1 MNFGIVKY
9 TLDYKYSDMLSP
21 LYEALAKKVM
31 RERKKLEQQIKRL
44 LEKGF
49 LMTDIHISLRNPRD
63 YPFHWE
69 ETVMVRYRSGWREFE
84 LGE

>member
-1 MNFGIVKY
+1 
-9 TLDYKYSDMLSP
+9 
-21 LYEALAKKVM
+21 M